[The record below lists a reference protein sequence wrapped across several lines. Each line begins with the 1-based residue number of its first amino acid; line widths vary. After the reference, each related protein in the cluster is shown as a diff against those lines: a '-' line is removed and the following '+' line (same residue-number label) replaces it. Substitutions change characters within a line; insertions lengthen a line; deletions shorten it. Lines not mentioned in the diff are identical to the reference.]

1 MNQESEAVK
10 AAIVPWVVLTSYPP
24 LFIHSHTDNI
34 YFQFER
40 KRILD
45 ETDHTVPI
53 VNAQV
58 AFQVSLAY
66 RMKPPRKHR
75 KSHGKI
81 SFLDLSRTVAR
92 RWKLLDPNLKRFF
105 QAQAHTE
112 SLQYQPVFEEWKRK
126 VQRLKKNGGD
136 DGDEDC
142 SSANREDDGPN
153 DKPPSLTVST
163 TSDQDGIMKEDFV
176 VSEDDDFDSVV
187 SSLEEEDKDQDESP
201 SPSPPQLVLLE
212 APVET
217 LPPKDI
223 TSSLVEMARSSTKK
237 RAIARREKKPS
248 FLEEFPSPTTLRY
261 CPLIA
266 RAQTQGYNLFD
277 PITSDSMSILFQ
289 QEWTVSDRSLVP
301 MNESADHIVI
311 FFFCTFLFPILSVGS
326 LLATMHKP
334 SFNTCLRHLH
344 CSIAFWWV
352 EVPEPSSNF

>member
-10 AAIVPWVVLTSYPP
+10 AAIVPWFVLTSYLPH
-24 LFIHSHTDNI
+24 FIHSHTDNI

-58 AFQVSLAY
+58 AFQVSMAY

-105 QAQAHTE
+105 QEQAHTE

-136 DGDEDC
+136 EGDEDC
-142 SSANREDDGPN
+142 SSANREDDDGPN
-153 DKPPSLTVST
+153 DIGTPPSFTVSAA
-163 TSDQDGIMKEDFV
+163 TSDQDEIMKEDFV
-176 VSEDDDFDSVV
+176 VSEDDDCDSVV
-187 SSLEEEDKDQDESP
+187 ALLEEDREEDESP
-201 SPSPPQLVLLE
+201 PSPTPPQLVLLE
-212 APVET
+212 SPVKT

-223 TSSLVEMARSSTKK
+223 TLSMVEMARSSIKNH
-237 RAIARREKKPS
+237 ALARQEKKPS

-289 QEWTVSDRSLVP
+289 QEWTVSDRSLAQWRTRVLTILLFFS
-301 MNESADHIVI
+301 SAH
-311 FFFCTFLFPILSVGS
+311 FCSRYCPSDLS
-326 LLATMHKP
+326 
-334 SFNTCLRHLH
+334 
-344 CSIAFWWV
+344 
-352 EVPEPSSNF
+352 